1 MSGFELPIGITSSPH
16 WSYLAPAAV
25 LSNFKADIL
34 RPLGGGETDLA
45 AVGAM
50 LIAHGEVIKGGPA
63 RGRWRL
69 ENNTRRAVLA
79 TLLQDQ
85 SSLEKE
91 KALQALKYL
100 PNQDFDPT
108 QKALVL
114 LLSKG
119 RPKNLHGWT
128 LSDLLGLDRALDWL
142 EPLLPG
148 EGVGKTQVLAR
159 IERMRLLEP
168 LQRLLTNGFEGRE
181 KELEQLR
188 AYVDQLPSQ
197 TIFEWLTRNASRLAD
212 VFRKRPPLLIHGP
225 GGVGKSTLLAKFINE
240 HADPDR
246 TDTMP
251 FIYLDFGSGSLDPTM
266 PDTLIR
272 EAARQIQAQFPEFA
286 REAEALVTGVTANL
300 QTVDYREIAKS
311 LHFIPS
317 SVARD
322 DLVKLLDR
330 ISERTKSKI
339 LVVFDTFEIVQR
351 RGSTAVFNTLSLGA
365 DLLARL
371 SSLRL
376 VVSGRAP
383 LEPEEFT
390 DFTEKEPPWQT
401 LHLEGFDLDAG
412 RAYLKGRLARL
423 GSTEADDEV
432 LNQIVNLSGR
442 NPLSLR
448 LAAELF
454 AKQGLPVLKD
464 AIDQAKFVADYTNEQ
479 IQGMLHTRIVESL
492 PDKVQK
498 IADPGLIVRLIT
510 PQLISE
516 VLAVPCNLKFNEVD
530 TAEELFDEL
539 RREVSL
545 VEFVSENKVRHRQD
559 VRMLMLPLLR
569 DKLEDVASSID
580 RSAVAYWQKQ
590 SGGAARAEEIY
601 HRIWLKEDLK
611 QLEAC
616 WTRKP
621 KASDLPDIR
630 LPLEDALDEFNWL
643 AENNALDIDP
653 TYRIWLHEKLGRE
666 LPVSLRKQADQ
677 ASWERDSE
685 RRARELLAKGMA
697 EESLRLIRGR
707 QPWLPSSQLW
717 LCEQDALRLLGRD
730 KEAMHRID
738 EALTASRSGL
748 TLSLTHVHVLTVYR
762 ATLLEREDR
771 IEEALTTLD
780 EAEKLARAIKRK
792 GLIFSTGIGRMRLL
806 RKLGRKQ
813 EGSELLPNMLAMLNE
828 IPVKEALQARPSLL
842 LEATAEIGIAN
853 VDLLKKGAEFLLPGG
868 VLASGYP
875 RLTASMLNEFA
886 TLASANGY
894 IEQAEFFA
902 KKALDI
908 AKEIGDRG
916 FYFRTILIVR
926 LSPDMEPKF
935 IFRHSQKD
943 KLFILMQPFVDLIGA
958 LFREFLITVSAFFE
972 IIKWNPKAGPEATNT
987 PIPDQFSPLSS
998 NPLIAWEIGQS
1009 PRRVSLFIQAAV
1021 DYMIHQTLQK

>member
-1 MSGFELPIGITSSPH
+1 
-16 WSYLAPAAV
+16 
-25 LSNFKADIL
+25 
-34 RPLGGGETDLA
+34 
-45 AVGAM
+45 
-50 LIAHGEVIKGGPA
+50 
-63 RGRWRL
+63 
-69 ENNTRRAVLA
+69 
-79 TLLQDQ
+79 
-85 SSLEKE
+85 
-91 KALQALKYL
+91 
-100 PNQDFDPT
+100 
-108 QKALVL
+108 
-114 LLSKG
+114 
-119 RPKNLHGWT
+119 
-128 LSDLLGLDRALDWL
+128 
-142 EPLLPG
+142 
-148 EGVGKTQVLAR
+148 
-159 IERMRLLEP
+159 
-168 LQRLLTNGFEGRE
+168 
-181 KELEQLR
+181 
-188 AYVDQLPSQ
+188 
-197 TIFEWLTRNASRLAD
+197 
-212 VFRKRPPLLIHGP
+212 
-225 GGVGKSTLLAKFINE
+225 
-240 HADPDR
+240 
-246 TDTMP
+246 
-251 FIYLDFGSGSLDPTM
+251 
-266 PDTLIR
+266 
-272 EAARQIQAQFPEFA
+272 
-286 REAEALVTGVTANL
+286 
-300 QTVDYREIAKS
+300 
-311 LHFIPS
+311 
-317 SVARD
+317 
-322 DLVKLLDR
+322 
-330 ISERTKSKI
+330 
-339 LVVFDTFEIVQR
+339 
-351 RGSTAVFNTLSLGA
+351 
-365 DLLARL
+365 
-371 SSLRL
+371 
-376 VVSGRAP
+376 
-383 LEPEEFT
+383 
-390 DFTEKEPPWQT
+390 
-401 LHLEGFDLDAG
+401 
-412 RAYLKGRLARL
+412 
-423 GSTEADDEV
+423 
-432 LNQIVNLSGR
+432 
-442 NPLSLR
+442 
-448 LAAELF
+448 
-454 AKQGLPVLKD
+454 
-464 AIDQAKFVADYTNEQ
+464 
-479 IQGMLHTRIVESL
+479 
-492 PDKVQK
+492 
-498 IADPGLIVRLIT
+498 
-510 PQLISE
+510 
-516 VLAVPCNLKFNEVD
+516 
-530 TAEELFDEL
+530 
-539 RREVSL
+539 
-545 VEFVSENKVRHRQD
+545 
-559 VRMLMLPLLR
+559 MLMLPLLR